1 MKTVVGAIAL
11 CFVTTQLSAQTPSH
25 ARTILIRGAT
35 VVDGS
40 GGPARSVDVRIA
52 GDRIEEI
59 GRLMAT
65 PRDSVID
72 AHGLILAPG
81 FIDTHSHHDERLDS
95 ERTALAAVSQGI
107 TTIVAG
113 QDGWF
118 SFPLAD
124 FFARFQARPAAINV
138 ASYVGHGRLRS
149 LIMGDDFKRHATA
162 AEVRH
167 MGALL
172 QGEMAAGALGLSS
185 GLEYDPGIYSSTEE
199 LIALARISAVAGGR
213 YISHIRSEDKHFW
226 SAIDEAIAIGRV
238 AHLPVQI
245 SHAKLAMRS
254 LWGHADSLLARLDRA
269 RAAGVAVTLD
279 IYPYSYW
286 HSTLTVLFPER
297 NFHDTAYARFAL
309 TEVTLADSAYLSD
322 FEPDTALVGKSIA
335 QIAAA
340 RGQDPAA
347 TLIDLI
353 DQAQQPK
360 PGGGEYAEGVIAT
373 SMVQPD
379 IDRILMW
386 RYANLCSDGA
396 LDGGH
401 PRGFGAFPRFFRQYV
416 RERHLL
422 SLEEAVRRTTSLA
435 ARNVGIVNRG
445 RIAPGYFADLVL
457 LDTTTLAE
465 RSTPTQPHLT
475 ATGIKAVWVNGVLVY
490 DGAVTG
496 ALPGQVIRRA
506 ATRR

>member
-1 MKTVVGAIAL
+1 
-11 CFVTTQLSAQTPSH
+11 
-25 ARTILIRGAT
+25 
-35 VVDGS
+35 
-40 GGPARSVDVRIA
+40 
-52 GDRIEEI
+52 
-59 GRLMAT
+59 
-65 PRDSVID
+65 
-72 AHGLILAPG
+72 
-81 FIDTHSHHDERLDS
+81 
-95 ERTALAAVSQGI
+95 
-107 TTIVAG
+107 
-113 QDGWF
+113 
-118 SFPLAD
+118 
-124 FFARFQARPAAINV
+124 
-138 ASYVGHGRLRS
+138 
-149 LIMGDDFKRHATA
+149 
-162 AEVRH
+162 

-185 GLEYDPGIYSSTEE
+185 GLEYDPGIYSSTDE
-199 LIALARISAVAGGR
+199 LIALARVSAAAGGR
-213 YISHIRSEDKHFW
+213 YISHMRSEDKNFW
-226 SAIDEAIAIGRV
+226 SALDEAITIGRV

-254 LWGHADSLLARLDRA
+254 LWGRADSLIARLDRA
-269 RAAGVAVTLD
+269 RAAGVPVTLD

-309 TEVTLADSAYLSD
+309 TEVTLADSAFLSE
-322 FEPDTALVGKSIA
+322 FEPDTTLIGKSIA
-335 QIAAA
+335 HIASA

-353 DQAQQPK
+353 DQARQPK
-360 PGGGEYAEGVIAT
+360 PGGGGYAEGVIAT
-373 SMVQPD
+373 SMAQPD
-379 IDRILMW
+379 IDRILLW

-457 LDTTTLAE
+457 LDTATLAE

-475 ATGIKAVWVNGVLVY
+475 ATGVRAVWVNGVLVY
-490 DGAVTG
+490 GGAVTG
-496 ALPGQVIRRA
+496 AFPGQVIRRA
-506 ATRR
+506 AARGR